1 LKTIGIITYHYP
13 HLKTEQVL
21 LNLLKKYSPAQLKMY
36 ALPFVP
42 RKERNIQ
49 INHRP
54 DQSVSILPEVMAAAH
69 GIPYTTVAHDYEIPD
84 GLDYYLILGAG
95 ILSEA
100 FVKNKKTF
108 NCHPGV
114 IPAVRGLDAFKWSIL
129 EMKPLGV
136 TLHFIDEKVDAGDI
150 ISILPTNIYLT
161 DTIETLSRR
170 HYENEISIMS
180 NFEYYLEH
188 PTNIFEG
195 IAQGEPHRRMDAATE
210 AVMIGRFE
218 EYKLLM
224 VKSLSPTFPKGE
236 GDVA

>member
-1 LKTIGIITYHYP
+1 MKTIGIITYHYP

-21 LNLLKKYSPAQLKMY
+21 LNLLKKYSPAQLKMF

-54 DQSVSILPEVMAAAH
+54 DQSVSVAPEVMAKAH
-69 GIPYTTVAHDYEIPD
+69 GIPYTAVAHDYEIPD

-100 FVKNKKTF
+100 FVKNKKTV
-108 NCHPGV
+108 NCHPGI

-129 EMKPLGV
+129 EMQPLGV
-136 TLHFIDEKVDAGDI
+136 SLHFIDEKVDAGDI
-150 ISILPTNIYLT
+150 ISIIPTNIYAT
-161 DTIETLSRR
+161 DTMETLCRR

-180 NFEYYLEH
+180 NFDYYLEH
-188 PTNIFEG
+188 PTNIFEC
-195 IAQGEPHRRMDAATE
+195 IAEGQPHRRMDAATE
-210 AVMIGRFE
+210 EIMISKFE
-218 EYKLLM
+218 EYKQRFQQKPLPA
-224 VKSLSPTFPKGE
+224 SPG
-236 GDVA
+236 GR

>member
-1 LKTIGIITYHYP
+1 MKTIGIITYHYP

-21 LNLLKKYSPAQLKMY
+21 LNLLKKYSPSQMHIY

-54 DQSVSILPEVMAAAH
+54 DQSAGVAPEVMAGAH
-69 GIPYTTVAHDYEIPD
+69 GIAYTPVAHDYEIPD

-95 ILSEA
+95 ILSVA

-136 TLHFIDEKVDAGDI
+136 TLHFIDERVDAGDI
-150 ISILPTNIYLT
+150 ISISPTNVYRT
-161 DTIETLSRR
+161 DTMETLCRR
-170 HYENEISIMS
+170 HYENEIAMTS
-180 NFEYYLEH
+180 NFEHYLEN
-188 PTNIFEG
+188 PTNPFEG
-195 IAQGEPHRRMDAATE
+195 IATGEPHRRMDTANE
-210 AVMIGRFE
+210 DVMIGRFE
-218 EYKLLM
+218 AYKQKFS
-224 VKSLSPTFPKGE
+224 V
-236 GDVA
+236 

>member
-1 LKTIGIITYHYP
+1 METIGIITYHYP

-21 LNLLKKYSPAQLKMY
+21 LNLLNKYSPAQLKIY

-42 RKERNIQ
+42 RRDRNIQ

-54 DQSVSILPEVMAAAH
+54 DQSVSVAPEVMAKAH
-69 GIPYTTVAHDYEIPD
+69 DISYTPVAHDYDIPD

-100 FVKNKKTF
+100 FVKNKKTV

-129 EMKPLGV
+129 EMQPLGV
-136 TLHFIDEKVDAGDI
+136 SLHFIDERVDAGEV
-150 ISILPTNIYLT
+150 ISIIPTNVYLT
-161 DTIETLSRR
+161 DTMETLCRR
-170 HYENEISIMS
+170 HYENEIFIIS
-180 NFEYYLEH
+180 NFDRYLEH

-195 IAQGEPHRRMDAATE
+195 IAEGQPHRRMDATTE
-210 AVMIGRFE
+210 AVMTGKFE
-218 EYKLLM
+218 EYKQ
-224 VKSLSPTFPKGE
+224 KFQYS
-236 GDVA
+236 AR

>member
-1 LKTIGIITYHYP
+1 MTKTIGIITYHYP

-21 LNLLKKYSPAQLKMY
+21 LNLLKKYSPAQMHMY

-54 DQSVSILPEVMAAAH
+54 DQSISIGPEVMAKAH
-69 GIPYTTVAHDYEIPD
+69 GIAYTPVAHDYEIPD

-95 ILSEA
+95 ILSAE

-108 NCHPGV
+108 NGHPGI

-129 EMKPLGV
+129 ENKPLGV
-136 TLHFIDEKVDAGDI
+136 TLHFIDERVDAGDI
-150 ISILPTNIYLT
+150 ISIIPTNVYLS

-170 HYENEISIMS
+170 HYENEIAMMS
-180 NFEYYLEH
+180 NFEHYLQH
-188 PTNIFEG
+188 PTNVFEG
-195 IAQGEPHRRMDAATE
+195 IETGEPHRRMDAATE
-210 AVMIGRFE
+210 ALMISNFETYKQRFA
-218 EYKLLM
+218 
-224 VKSLSPTFPKGE
+224 VQPK
-236 GDVA
+236 